1 MKVYW
6 EAQLEE
12 LSAASASQLQC
23 SGFYGR
29 IKALPL
35 ANHNKKS

>member
-1 MKVYW
+1 MSDVCN
-6 EAQLEE
+6 EAGGGME
-12 LSAASASQLQC
+12 SWLQN

-35 ANHNKKS
+35 AKQYN